1 MRQPSVQID
10 REKKNVTIIMP
21 LEKPRPSKST
31 GKTRVIATTGGL
43 KTSEESYAR
52 RPVCFTANVFF
63 YPATRLN
70 PDEDGQRSA
79 GSEEAQRSTKRSR
92 DRQRDLATTGGSAGS
107 TKA

>member
-1 MRQPSVQID
+1 MKQSSIQID
-10 REKKNVTIIMP
+10 RENKTVTIIMP

-63 YPATRLN
+63 YPATPLTF
-70 PDEDGQRSA
+70 DEDGQQSA
-79 GSEEAQRSTKRSR
+79 AGESVQGSITQRRVR
-92 DRQRDLATTGGSAGS
+92 RRNRP
-107 TKA
+107 KADEPTEQ